1 LASFTA
7 AQVRIRIT
15 SLPIFWSKTNSQ
27 FRAAVGKNPSPDWP
41 VGSEASLGEDMVEQV
56 ASRPG
61 AAGYVELNFA
71 ALDSLQERDV
81 DSACVERTL
90 LSAAFDPDLAL
101 ILLTPDVRQLPNI
114 YNHLVPQLRIMAL
127 MESEAIVLRTYPLR
141 EADLL
146 VTLFTRAEGKVRGVA
161 RSAKKSKRRFGG
173 ALEPMTYVRAF
184 YDVRER
190 QELARLDA
198 CEVIESPMA
207 TEVSYARAVALA
219 HVAEL
224 LDELLPD
231 REANDAI
238 FRLTLSVLH
247 ALQHVD
253 SAATIKTDSEI
264 KAGSEKMGSEKTPS
278 DMKTS
283 VDKKTGSDIW
293 MPVTYFELWL
303 TRLVGFLPEL
313 TECIA
318 CGRPLNGSRAW
329 FHALADGLMCPDD
342 KRLASSEIS
351 GESRALAAQMF
362 RAPVETF
369 AGTPWSKSQAAD
381 LRKFLVQTLQ
391 RHIEKKLVT
400 AGMLD
405 KGGF

>member
-1 LASFTA
+1 
-7 AQVRIRIT
+7 
-15 SLPIFWSKTNSQ
+15 
-27 FRAAVGKNPSPDWP
+27 
-41 VGSEASLGEDMVEQV
+41 
-56 ASRPG
+56 
-61 AAGYVELNFA
+61 
-71 ALDSLQERDV
+71 
-81 DSACVERTL
+81 
-90 LSAAFDPDLAL
+90 
-101 ILLTPDVRQLPNI
+101 
-114 YNHLVPQLRIMAL
+114 MAL

-190 QELARLDA
+190 QELVRLDA
-198 CEVIESPMA
+198 CEVIESPLA

-224 LDELLPD
+224 LEELLPD

-247 ALQHVD
+247 ALQHVEID
-253 SAATIKTDSEI
+253 AATIAIIKTGGRL
-264 KAGSEKMGSEKTPS
+264 KTGSEKTGS
-278 DMKTS
+278 EKTS
-283 VDKKTGSDIW
+283 DTKPGSEIW

-318 CGRPLNGSRAW
+318 CGRTLNGSRAW
-329 FHALADGLMCPDD
+329 FHALADGLMCPED

-351 GESRALAAQMF
+351 SESRALAAQMF
-362 RAPVETF
+362 RAPVESF
-369 AGTPWSKSQAAD
+369 AGTSWPKSQAAD
-381 LRKFLVQTLQ
+381 LRKFLIQTLQ
-391 RHIEKKLVT
+391 RQIEKKLVT
-400 AGMLD
+400 ASVLE

>member
-1 LASFTA
+1 MS
-7 AQVRIRIT
+7 
-15 SLPIFWSKTNSQ
+15 
-27 FRAAVGKNPSPDWP
+27 
-41 VGSEASLGEDMVEQV
+41 
-56 ASRPG
+56 
-61 AAGYVELNFA
+61 
-71 ALDSLQERDV
+71 
-81 DSACVERTL
+81 
-90 LSAAFDPDLAL
+90 
-101 ILLTPDVRQLPNI
+101 
-114 YNHLVPQLRIMAL
+114 L

-173 ALEPMTYVRAF
+173 ALEPMTHVRAF

-198 CEVIESPMA
+198 CEVIESPLA

-247 ALQHVD
+247 ALQHVE
-253 SAATIKTDSEI
+253 SAAATTKT
-264 KAGSEKMGSEKTPS
+264 GSDT
-278 DMKTS
+278 KTS
-283 VDKKTGSDIW
+283 SDIW
-293 MPVTYFELWL
+293 MPITYFELWL

-318 CGRPLNGSRAW
+318 CGRTLNSSRAW
-329 FHALADGLMCPDD
+329 FHALADGLTCPDD

-351 GESRALAAQMF
+351 SDSRALAAQMF
-362 RAPVETF
+362 RAPVESF
-369 AGTPWSKSQAAD
+369 SGTPWPKSQAAD
-381 LRKFLVQTLQ
+381 LRKFLIQTLQ

-400 AGMLD
+400 AGMLE